1 MALANVHRAPS
12 VIIGQPGRHKCCAI
26 MPKIEIQLAVEKIN
40 KYASSESGDTVE
52 LVERPHGGIS
62 IVVADGQRSGRSAKA
77 ISNIVVRKAISLLA
91 EGVRDGAVARATH
104 DYLHTQRGGKVSA
117 ELYIVS
123 VDLVTRT
130 LVISRNARCPTL
142 IRHQGTFVWLDESAE
157 AVGVHRLTKPAISEY
172 ELEPPTTLVVFTDG
186 VWSAGSLTASRIDIP
201 VILDTIDPDGTTS
214 ASAIADAILS
224 EALRLDQNRPRDDAT
239 VLVLKLVALPESDLF
254 ASDGVRRLAM
264 RFPI

>member
-1 MALANVHRAPS
+1 MSKL
-12 VIIGQPGRHKCCAI
+12 
-26 MPKIEIQLAVEKIN
+26 EIQLAAAKIN

-52 LVERPHGGIS
+52 LVERPHGGVS

-117 ELYIVS
+117 ELFIIS

-142 IRHQGTFVWLDESAE
+142 MRHHNSFTWLDGQSE
-157 AVGVHRLTKPAISEY
+157 AIGIHRLTKPAISEY
-172 ELEPPTTLVVFTDG
+172 ELQPATTLVVFTDG
-186 VWSAGSLTASRIDIP
+186 VWSAGNAIGQKIDIP
-201 VILDTIDPDGTTS
+201 TILHDLDPTGDTM
-214 ASAIADAILS
+214 AAEIADAILA
-224 EALRLDQNRPRDDAT
+224 EALRLDQGRPHDDAT
-239 VLVLKLVALPESDLF
+239 VLILKLVELPLDAPPSNL
-254 ASDGVRRLAM
+254 SVRRLSM